1 MFSLLTTES
10 VAEQTLASQPFRIT
24 KEYAAM
30 AKAPKR
36 RVFHSIL
43 TRSGWEMKE
52 ARKTISRH
60 DSQKEA
66 EFAAIAA
73 GRNTYV
79 NGGIGQ
85 AVLHKTDG
93 TIREQRTYGG
103 HPERRAP

>member
-1 MFSLLTTES
+1 
-10 VAEQTLASQPFRIT
+10 
-24 KEYAAM
+24 M

-43 TRSGWEMKE
+43 TRNGWEMKE

-79 NGGIGQ
+79 NGGVGQ